1 MLWTDILSSGV
12 LSRPFA
18 FKWEWKWNNP
28 FGWPMNHN
36 WGPTACGSNIS
47 YTVHPFLLSKLS
59 TYQVPEDEVKTE
71 DATTNKIN
79 NCHIWVYAW
88 NKVTVQSLF
97 PEVNEMS
104 QRVQAFS
111 VLSRIPLD
119 NRRGLV
125 FGLSRCINFSDLPFK
140 RRFSP
145 KPLLISSK
153 TESTRTL
160 SNFDF
165 QWTKILY
172 QNNLKHIA
180 FFLTF
185 FKA

>member
-1 MLWTDILSSGV
+1 MGVTFHIQYTLSFFPSLAHTNQV
-12 LSRPFA
+12 L
-18 FKWEWKWNNP
+18 
-28 FGWPMNHN
+28 
-36 WGPTACGSNIS
+36 
-47 YTVHPFLLSKLS
+47 
-59 TYQVPEDEVKTE
+59 EDEVKTK